1 LPRTATFPAA
11 VVVTLWC
18 LVCALMA
25 DAWATPLERV
35 EFESASPTAQRHIS
49 GGLILGDRIQGYL
62 AKPEGAGP
70 FPAVIGLHGCAGM
83 RGTTK
88 RKLVDELVGWGYVV
102 LLVDS
107 FATRGIEH
115 ACTSDPSFRPQF
127 GGVLDIP
134 GERTSDAYGALA
146 FLARQTFVDPQRV
159 AAIGFSQGGWV
170 TLLVADAISFELF
183 VRPSNL
189 RFRAVVAFY
198 PLCKAAVGRLV
209 IPTLILIGAL
219 DQWTPAADC
228 SEKIDAWRTDGVPI
242 QQVVYPGVHHSFYY
256 PELQPGRTMFGH
268 WLEYNEEAATDAT
281 RRMREFLKRH
291 LN

>member
-1 LPRTATFPAA
+1 MPRTATFPAA

-18 LVCALMA
+18 VVCALMA

-83 RGTTK
+83 PDMTK

-107 FATRGIEH
+107 FATRGIDH
-115 ACTSDPSFRPQF
+115 ACT
-127 GGVLDIP
+127 GGVLDIA
-134 GERTSDAYGALA
+134 GKRRSDAYGALA
-146 FLARQTFVDPQRV
+146 FLAGQTFVDPQRV
-159 AAIGFSQGGWV
+159 AAFGFSQGGWV
-170 TLLVADAISFELF
+170 TLLAAEANSFELF

-198 PLCKAAVGRLV
+198 P
-209 IPTLILIGAL
+209 
-219 DQWTPAADC
+219 
-228 SEKIDAWRTDGVPI
+228 
-242 QQVVYPGVHHSFYY
+242 
-256 PELQPGRTMFGH
+256 
-268 WLEYNEEAATDAT
+268 
-281 RRMREFLKRH
+281 
-291 LN
+291 